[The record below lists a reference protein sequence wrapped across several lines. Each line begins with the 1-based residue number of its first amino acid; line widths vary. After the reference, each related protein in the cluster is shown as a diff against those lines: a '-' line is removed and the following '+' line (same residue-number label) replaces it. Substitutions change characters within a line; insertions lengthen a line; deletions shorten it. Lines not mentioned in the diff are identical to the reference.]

1 MKTTLLL
8 GLALFLGQ
16 ASSKRVT
23 FGINKMS
30 KQEAIALNGG

>member
-1 MKTTLLL
+1 MKPTLIL
-8 GLALFLGQ
+8 GLDLLLGQ